1 MRNRINQFVQTLLG
15 VSLVIV
21 SMAIATRTTEVN
33 AATVLENNNPSLI
46 ESSVK
51 HGSADDSL
59 TTNKPTIGESTI
71 EGAGTLSAAE
81 DYMDD
86 KLTDIVNFLQSFVR
100 PFVYITFILSAMSII
115 IGIITGSKHKFAGII
130 GMAFSIFVYIL
141 VVFAPEIVEYLG
153 AWLLA

>member
-1 MRNRINQFVQTLLG
+1 M
-15 VSLVIV
+15 
-21 SMAIATRTTEVN
+21 ATRNIEVN

-46 ESSVK
+46 ESSLK
-51 HGSADDSL
+51 HGDTNTGSNTGNTES
-59 TTNKPTIGESTI
+59 NKPTIGDTTI
-71 EGAGTLSAAE
+71 EGAGTLTQAE
-81 DYMDD
+81 NYVDD

-115 IGIITGSKHKFAGII
+115 IGIIVGSKHKFAGII
-130 GMAFSIFVYIL
+130 GMAFSVIVYII